1 MRWVLRATEA
11 EPSWCASVDGP
22 AVGAGKEAEMD
33 RLVKVVGVLSLAVW
47 LGAGAPVR
55 AVGDAAS
62 DVKAVDVNLYDA
74 IATRDATRLGDLLD
88 DGFVL
93 TNTFGDVYDKEK
105 FLSACCGAGSATNTV
120 SLSATDTQ
128 IKTYGSAAVVVARTE
143 MRFTKD
149 SKDQKIAWR
158 STRTYV
164 RSGSRWKL
172 VAEQRTTVN

>member
-1 MRWVLRATEA
+1 MRKVLVWLRGQSRRGWT
-11 EPSWCASVDGP
+11 GRR
-22 AVGAGKEAEMD
+22 AGKEAEMS
-33 RLVKVVGVLSLAVW
+33 RLVKVVGMLAMAAW

-55 AVGDAAS
+55 AVGDAAA

-93 TNTFGDVYDKEK
+93 TNTFGDVYDKPK
-105 FLSACCGAGSATNTV
+105 FLTACCGAGSSTSTV
-120 SLSATDTQ
+120 SLSATESQ
-128 IKTYGSAAVVVARTE
+128 IKTYGGAAVVFARTE